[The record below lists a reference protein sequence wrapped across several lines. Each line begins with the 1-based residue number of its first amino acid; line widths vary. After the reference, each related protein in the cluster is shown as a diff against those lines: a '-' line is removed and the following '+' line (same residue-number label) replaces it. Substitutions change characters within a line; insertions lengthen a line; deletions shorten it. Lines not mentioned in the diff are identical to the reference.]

1 MHRKERSIRKQQS
14 TYNPNSDEN
23 RSLLESCKPLAD
35 YTEVVRRINEKWRTG
50 MTKEDAR
57 RAVDEAI
64 RSCIRDGILVAF
76 LTKHRSEAID
86 MFLTEFNEKVYAE
99 SMFEDGRQAGI
110 EEGEKAGIEK
120 GFELVA
126 SEMLKAGK
134 SPQEIYEL
142 CQIPLDL
149 IERVQK
155 AIPQK

>member
-23 RSLLESCKPLAD
+23 RSLLEACKPLAD

-86 MFLTEFNEKVYAE
+86 VFLTEFDEKVYAE
-99 SMFEDGRQAGI
+99 SMFEDGRRAGI
-110 EEGEKAGIEK
+110 EEGEAGVLS
-120 GFELVA
+120 G
-126 SEMLKAGK
+126 G
-134 SPQEIYEL
+134 
-142 CQIPLDL
+142 
-149 IERVQK
+149 
-155 AIPQK
+155 

>member
-23 RSLLESCKPLAD
+23 RSLLEACKPLAD

-86 MFLTEFNEKVYAE
+86 VFLTEFDEKVYAE
-99 SMFEDGRQAGI
+99 SMFEDGRRAGI

-134 SPQEIYEL
+134 SPQEIHEL